1 MFQSYS
7 VFFSTSTASKAV
19 AQRGAHVRF
28 LATTFFG
35 LLIAAIASPAF
46 GQTISN
52 NPSSTDLPSG
62 EASSVPTTLYTPD
75 CVNRPQEDGLYQY
88 GFDSTSDDNRY
99 TLDFDGD
106 DLRWWYPQADPTV
119 DPPSNV
125 YPYDAALCVWKNPSP
140 SSSEVVFYSGGEFM
154 VSSDN
159 PISGDYGN
167 ITGFLYQADDDC
179 DDPIV
184 LIDSNTGLPFSTA
197 DSTVNCIEDIPA
209 TCLPYVEASRGQIL
223 CHTLGAS
230 RGNTALPCV
239 ATAAAGNSVG
249 PDAAIVLGTN
259 LTNPDDRKYFIPTG
273 AGLSFSYSE
282 ANGTSQVVGQVAEV
296 GNPNAILNVYVYFD
310 GGMSGA
316 DWPGGFKAD
325 AGCMV
330 TDDISDSWLIYIM
343 SQGVISYLEG
353 AGDLD
358 GTTQLTL
365 AHNPVANPTTGLHY
379 FGFQVGD
386 MANDVNCSYGAGG
399 WFSFVGTYDGVAF
412 DGNGDLFLDLSCPPG
427 LGDPCPDNAP
437 ADHQLSEGEFDGAIK
452 ATYTYQVVDSACTPV
467 EIVTFTQRIA
477 RWDTIAPTL
486 SAYPADTT
494 VSCFSLIPPV
504 DILTATD
511 NCPGEVTVTFTE
523 QIPEIA
529 LGVLDSTGAGCY
541 TLQRSW
547 QAMDSCGKATS
558 HIQTITINDS
568 IPPVITFDCADDVT
582 LEVDSMCAV
591 VTDTTMAG
599 AGASTFTV
607 SDNCVLASSS
617 LTYTDVIPD
626 STYVSEGCFVIK
638 RTWEATATDDCGN
651 TSSETCTQ
659 TITVEDNIVPEITFD
674 CADDITIQV
683 GSDDC
688 TTNTDTTLAGA
699 GSTSFSVWENCD
711 LSSETLTYS
720 DVIPDSTNIGTGCY
734 VIKRTWFASATDAC
748 GNTAMDMC
756 TQTITVE
763 DNTAPEVTLTC
774 ALDVTLNVDG
784 ICGVNTD
791 TTSAGAGASTYTVDE
806 NCPNSTSTL
815 TYSDSIPDDTNDGA
829 GCYVILR
836 EWIASATDECGN
848 FGADTC
854 VQVITV
860 EDNTAP
866 VVTLTC
872 ALNVTL
878 NVDDA
883 CYVNTDTTSTGAG
896 ASTYTV
902 DENCPNSTSTLTYSD
917 SIPDDTNDGAGC
929 YVILREWIASATD
942 ECGNMGADTCVQVIT
957 VEDDIDPVVTLGC
970 PDSITLYVDST
981 CWVNTDTT
989 AAGAGSYDS
998 YGILWNCSPGSISVT
1013 YSDSIPDDTN
1023 IGAGCYIILR
1033 EWILSATDECGNMGA
1048 DTCVQTI
1055 TIEDHIAPV
1064 WEDYT
1069 IYEFVSCDEILD
1081 PTDPTQVPITATDNC
1096 SGVRYEI
1103 EAHQMSGGCPGTYMR
1118 IWTAID
1124 TCGNESVVTEQYLQ
1138 LYDSIAPV
1146 PVLTCPDDAV
1156 LVADDMCDADSDT
1169 SITGVPDY
1177 VITDNCDSAPW
1188 DSLSL
1193 DYSDAD
1199 TTTLCGNT
1207 YEFTR
1212 TWSLYV
1218 RDLCENDTVVYCS
1231 QTITLIDETPPFVT
1245 DAMDTT
1251 VDCDGMGNEA
1261 DLNAWLN
1268 DNAGATATDNCG
1280 DVTWYNNY
1288 ECAIEEGDFKVYN
1301 QGAGSNAGYGDSGS
1315 SPASDYLDANFASV
1329 FPEGITT
1336 GCAGGNKLVFTTA
1349 DAVDEYLPCTGSAQA
1364 LVLTASTHDPTAA
1377 AQDSTCFDNALVTHL
1392 MVAKLN
1398 VAFDAADA
1406 DFSASGEPISSL
1418 IRTGGPLAGKSIAQ
1432 IIALGDKV
1440 LGGCSTEYTANQ
1452 MRAAL
1457 RDFNRDFELGTVSLG
1472 KFRLPGCETS
1482 VSLSDDCA
1490 ETGSV
1495 TVTFTAVDEC
1505 ENEASTDATFT
1516 IQDTVPPVIVLAPTD
1531 TIHCDQWVCDIDS
1544 LVAWGFVSASD
1555 TCGDVTLTAECAPS
1569 SAGCSGSY
1577 IVTYTA
1583 EDECGLTSTD
1593 QHVIFLT
1600 DSVPPTVSIQ
1610 CPSDTL
1616 LYVDAGCAA
1625 DTTTSSTGMA
1635 AADYD
1640 DNCALKDSS
1649 LTYSDAITAYTAA
1662 GCYTITRTWM
1672 ATAVDSC
1679 NNTST
1684 ASCAQVIQVADTT
1697 DPAITLTCPNDT
1709 LLFVDAG
1716 CGADT
1721 TTSSTGMA
1729 MTLTTDNCSV
1739 KDSSLTY
1746 SDAITAY
1753 TAAGCYTIT
1762 RTWMATAVDSCDNT
1776 STASC
1781 AQVIQVAD
1789 TTDPAI
1795 TLTCPNDTLL
1805 FVDAGCGAD
1814 TTTSSTGMAMT
1825 LTTDNCSVKDSSLTY
1840 SDAITAYTAAGCY
1853 TITRTWM
1860 ATAVDSCDNTSTA
1873 SCAQVI
1879 QVADTTDPAITLTC
1893 PNDTLLFVDAGC
1905 GADTTTSSTG
1915 MAMTLTTDNCS
1926 VKDSSLT
1933 YSDAITAYTAAGC
1946 YTITRTWMA
1955 TAVDSCDN
1963 TSTASCAQVIQVA
1976 DTTDPAITLTCPN
1989 DTLLFVDAGCGADTT
2004 TSSTGMAMTLTTD
2017 NCSVKDS
2024 SLTYSDAITAYTAAG
2039 CYTITRTWMAT
2050 AVDSCDNTS
2059 TASCA
2064 QVIQVADTTDP
2075 AITLTCPN
2083 DTLLFVDA
2091 GCGADTTT
2099 SSTGMAMTLTTDNC
2113 SVKDSSLTY
2122 SDAITAYTAAGC
2134 YTITRTWM
2142 ATAVDSCDNTST
2154 ASCAQVIQ
2162 VADTTDPAI
2171 TLTCPNDTLLFVDA
2185 GCGADTTTSS
2195 TGMAMT
2201 LTTDN
2206 CSVKD
2211 SSLTYSDAITAYT
2224 AAGCYTITRT
2234 WMATAVDSCDN
2245 TSTASCA
2252 QVIQVADTTD
2262 PAITLTCPNDTLLF
2276 VDAGCGADTTTS
2288 STGMAMT
2295 LTTDNCSVKDSSL
2308 TYSDAIT
2315 AYTAAG
2321 CYTITRTWMATAV
2334 DSCDN
2339 TSTAS
2344 CAQVIQVADTTDP
2357 AITLT
2362 CPNDTLLYA
2371 AAGCAADTT
2380 TSSTGMA
2387 MTLTTDN
2394 CSVKDSSLTYS
2405 DAITAYT
2412 AAGCYTI
2419 TRTWMATAVD
2429 SCDNTS
2435 TASCAQVI
2443 QVADTTDPAI
2453 TLTCPNDTLLYAAAG
2468 CAADTTTS
2476 STGMAMTLTTDNC
2489 SVKDSSLTYSDA
2501 ITAYTAAGCYTITR
2515 TWMATAVDSC
2525 DNTSTAS
2532 CAQVIQVA
2540 DTTDPAI
2547 TLTCPNDTLLFVD
2560 AGCAADTTTSSA
2572 GMAMTLT
2579 TDNCSVKDS
2588 SLTYSDAITAY
2599 TAAGCY
2605 TITRTWMATAVDSC
2619 DNTSTASCAQV
2630 IQVAD
2635 TTDPA
2640 ITLTCPSDT
2649 MLYVADTGCDADTT
2663 TSSTG
2668 MAMTLTTDNCSVKD
2682 SSLTYSDAITAYTAA
2697 GCYTIT
2703 RTWMATAVDSCDN
2716 MSTSSCNQTIQVIDT
2731 ISPTLTVTGSDS
2743 VTVYLD
2749 EMCEVDL
2756 SVDSVGG
2763 VTWDAD
2769 DNCTLDTV
2777 IVSNPVDGEI
2787 TKICPCTS
2795 DTLECEEP
2803 DFRTQTMGGWGTNC
2817 NGNNPGCYRDANFDA
2832 AFPSGVTIGCAGG
2845 NTHTFTTSNAVAVYL
2860 PCGGTPGVL
2869 ANSGVNGTCEG
2880 NTLSGQ
2886 LLAAKLSLGF
2896 DAYDP
2901 DFSGADVGIDQLYST
2916 NPGPCFGMTIVEI
2929 VALADSVIGDCKSGN
2944 ASGLNNLLTDFN
2956 ETYVGGLISND
2967 GWAIEG
2973 CEDGYYIVTDCDTL
2987 EQGSYMFERE
2997 LTVTATDSC
3006 GNHSSVTHTQIIT
3019 VLDTLGPQFTETC
3032 GLTNGGS
3039 ASVCCE
3045 DWNGDVD
3052 WQSSVTCNEISAVD
3066 NCDTEVYITYT
3077 DDFDGD
3083 FAPNPYVTSYCH
3095 AYQPEEFEDDETC
3108 TGHDP
3113 HALRMFNVPGIGT
3126 EMYESTAFPGVV
3138 ENNSDGTWSLTQE
3151 VFSMDG
3157 SGGGWI
3163 IQVTY
3168 GVAMDWD
3175 EWTEQDGFHT
3185 FKLDCG
3191 ELDDDHDNW
3200 DYRILES
3207 GIMIGTGTYHG
3218 DTLEVYHAPS
3228 NELFGFQI
3236 GLGAS
3241 GQNNNYGYGA
3251 WLYYSG
3257 TINGTNVNGTGDI
3270 FGDLD
3275 CCLPWSVTRTWTALD
3290 DCENGT
3296 TFSYMVNVN
3305 GANET
3310 DCPDTPGG
3318 DVNLGGSSADDHGP
3332 VVIGGAGDLTTGK
3345 TPIRVTNLQPN
3356 PTNDWSM
3363 LGFTVTENMRL
3374 RVDMYSMD
3382 GALIAEL
3389 YDGLAAPNVNHTLDI
3404 PAQDLDAGMYQI
3416 RLSSSDYLVVKKLLV
3431 SQ

>member
-1679 NNTST
+1679 
-1684 ASCAQVIQVADTT
+1684 
-1697 DPAITLTCPNDT
+1697 
-1709 LLFVDAG
+1709 
-1716 CGADT
+1716 
-1721 TTSSTGMA
+1721 
-1729 MTLTTDNCSV
+1729 
-1739 KDSSLTY
+1739 
-1746 SDAITAY
+1746 
-1753 TAAGCYTIT
+1753 
-1762 RTWMATAVDSCDNT
+1762 
-1776 STASC
+1776 
-1781 AQVIQVAD
+1781 
-1789 TTDPAI
+1789 
-1795 TLTCPNDTLL
+1795 
-1805 FVDAGCGAD
+1805 
-1814 TTTSSTGMAMT
+1814 
-1825 LTTDNCSVKDSSLTY
+1825 
-1840 SDAITAYTAAGCY
+1840 
-1853 TITRTWM
+1853 
-1860 ATAVDSCDNTSTA
+1860 
-1873 SCAQVI
+1873 
-1879 QVADTTDPAITLTC
+1879 
-1893 PNDTLLFVDAGC
+1893 
-1905 GADTTTSSTG
+1905 
-1915 MAMTLTTDNCS
+1915 
-1926 VKDSSLT
+1926 
-1933 YSDAITAYTAAGC
+1933 
-1946 YTITRTWMA
+1946 
-1955 TAVDSCDN
+1955 
-1963 TSTASCAQVIQVA
+1963 
-1976 DTTDPAITLTCPN
+1976 
-1989 DTLLFVDAGCGADTT
+1989 
-2004 TSSTGMAMTLTTD
+2004 
-2017 NCSVKDS
+2017 
-2024 SLTYSDAITAYTAAG
+2024 
-2039 CYTITRTWMAT
+2039 
-2050 AVDSCDNTS
+2050 
-2059 TASCA
+2059 
-2064 QVIQVADTTDP
+2064 
-2075 AITLTCPN
+2075 
-2083 DTLLFVDA
+2083 
-2091 GCGADTTT
+2091 
-2099 SSTGMAMTLTTDNC
+2099 
-2113 SVKDSSLTY
+2113 
-2122 SDAITAYTAAGC
+2122 
-2134 YTITRTWM
+2134 
-2142 ATAVDSCDNTST
+2142 
-2154 ASCAQVIQ
+2154 
-2162 VADTTDPAI
+2162 
-2171 TLTCPNDTLLFVDA
+2171 
-2185 GCGADTTTSS
+2185 
-2195 TGMAMT
+2195 
-2201 LTTDN
+2201 
-2206 CSVKD
+2206 
-2211 SSLTYSDAITAYT
+2211 
-2224 AAGCYTITRT
+2224 
-2234 WMATAVDSCDN
+2234 
-2245 TSTASCA
+2245 
-2252 QVIQVADTTD
+2252 
-2262 PAITLTCPNDTLLF
+2262 
-2276 VDAGCGADTTTS
+2276 
-2288 STGMAMT
+2288 
-2295 LTTDNCSVKDSSL
+2295 
-2308 TYSDAIT
+2308 
-2315 AYTAAG
+2315 
-2321 CYTITRTWMATAV
+2321 
-2334 DSCDN
+2334 
-2339 TSTAS
+2339 
-2344 CAQVIQVADTTDP
+2344 
-2357 AITLT
+2357 
-2362 CPNDTLLYA
+2362 
-2371 AAGCAADTT
+2371 
-2380 TSSTGMA
+2380 
-2387 MTLTTDN
+2387 
-2394 CSVKDSSLTYS
+2394 
-2405 DAITAYT
+2405 
-2412 AAGCYTI
+2412 
-2419 TRTWMATAVD
+2419 
-2429 SCDNTS
+2429 
-2435 TASCAQVI
+2435 
-2443 QVADTTDPAI
+2443 
-2453 TLTCPNDTLLYAAAG
+2453 
-2468 CAADTTTS
+2468 
-2476 STGMAMTLTTDNC
+2476 
-2489 SVKDSSLTYSDA
+2489 
-2501 ITAYTAAGCYTITR
+2501 
-2515 TWMATAVDSC
+2515 
-2525 DNTSTAS
+2525 
-2532 CAQVIQVA
+2532 
-2540 DTTDPAI
+2540 
-2547 TLTCPNDTLLFVD
+2547 
-2560 AGCAADTTTSSA
+2560 
-2572 GMAMTLT
+2572 
-2579 TDNCSVKDS
+2579 
-2588 SLTYSDAITAY
+2588 
-2599 TAAGCY
+2599 
-2605 TITRTWMATAVDSC
+2605 
-2619 DNTSTASCAQV
+2619 
-2630 IQVAD
+2630 
-2635 TTDPA
+2635 
-2640 ITLTCPSDT
+2640 
-2649 MLYVADTGCDADTT
+2649 
-2663 TSSTG
+2663 
-2668 MAMTLTTDNCSVKD
+2668 
-2682 SSLTYSDAITAYTAA
+2682 
-2697 GCYTIT
+2697 
-2703 RTWMATAVDSCDN
+2703 DN